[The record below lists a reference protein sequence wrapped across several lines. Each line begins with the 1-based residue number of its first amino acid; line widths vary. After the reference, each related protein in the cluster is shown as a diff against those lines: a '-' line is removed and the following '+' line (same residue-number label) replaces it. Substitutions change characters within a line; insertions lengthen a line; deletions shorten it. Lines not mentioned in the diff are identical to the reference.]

1 MTPRDD
7 VVVVGGG
14 ITGLA
19 AAWEL
24 SQPAAG
30 GRPARVTVLEAGTR
44 LGGKIGGTT
53 ESRIDSQD
61 PAGEPVDAGPDAFV
75 ARVPDAVAL
84 CEELG
89 LGEELI
95 APATNT
101 ALIWTRGHLR
111 RLPDDTVLG
120 VPTRLRT
127 LGASKIV
134 SVAGLAR
141 AGLDL
146 VLPADAS
153 AADRSVAA
161 LVDARLGREV
171 RERLVDPLLGGIH
184 AGSTEHMS
192 LAATAPQLDAARR
205 EHRSLLRGLRPPPRE
220 PGAAPTPVF
229 LAPRRGL
236 GQLVQALARQ
246 LAGRGV
252 ELRTAAPVEKL
263 ERAEGRWQLGTPLG
277 PVVADAVV
285 LTVPSFVAA
294 DLVASQ
300 LPETASELNA
310 VEHASVVL
318 VTLAYPANAVSM
330 RQGVSGYLVPRVD
343 GRLTTACTWLSAKW
357 PHLERPGRALLRV
370 SAGRWRDDRALDMAD
385 DELVGRLRAELQ
397 EAMGITARPDAVAIT
412 RWPSAF
418 PQYQVGHL
426 ERVAR
431 IQAALAGQQG
441 LVAAGASYGGVGIP
455 ACIGQGRRA
464 ARAVL
469 DQLTAGARR

>member
-1 MTPRDD
+1 VTHDGE

-24 SQPAAG
+24 SQTAG
-30 GRPARVTVLEAGTR
+30 AGRPVRVTVLEAGTR
-44 LGGKIGGTT
+44 LGGKI
-53 ESRIDSQD
+53 DSQD
-61 PAGEPVDAGPDAFV
+61 LAGEPADAGPDAFL

-84 CEELG
+84 CQELG
-89 LGEELI
+89 LGEELV
-95 APATNT
+95 APSTNS

-134 SVAGLAR
+134 SLAGLAR
-141 AGLDL
+141 ASFDL

-153 AADRSVAA
+153 ARDCSVAA
-161 LVDARLGREV
+161 LIDARFGLEV
-171 RERLVDPLLGGIH
+171 RQRLVDPLLGGIH
-184 AGSTEHMS
+184 AGSTEHLS

-220 PGAAPTPVF
+220 PGAAPTAVF
-229 LAPRRGL
+229 LAPRHGL
-236 GQLVQALARQ
+236 GQLVQALSRQ
-246 LAGRGV
+246 LTERGV
-252 ELRTAAPVEKL
+252 ELRTAAPVDKL
-263 ERAEGRWQLGTPLG
+263 ERAEGRWQVGTPHG

-300 LPETASELNA
+300 LPDTATELDA
-310 VEHASVVL
+310 VEHASVVI
-318 VTLAYPANAVSM
+318 VTLAYPSNAVSM
-330 RQGVSGYLVPRVD
+330 TPGVSGFLVPRVD
-343 GRLTTACTWLSAKW
+343 GRLMTACTWLSAKW
-357 PHLERPGRALLRV
+357 PHMRRPGQTLLRV
-370 SAGRWRDDRALDMAD
+370 SAGRWGDERALDLSD
-385 DELVGRLRAELQ
+385 DELVGRLRTELDD
-397 EAMGITARPDAVAIT
+397 AMGITAPPEAVT
-412 RWPSAF
+412 VGRWPRSF

-431 IQAALAGQQG
+431 IQAALAGEPG
-441 LVAAGASYGGVGIP
+441 LVTAGASYEGVGIP
-455 ACIGQGRRA
+455 ACVGQGRRA

-469 DQLTAGARR
+469 DQLAAGARR

>member
-1 MTPRDD
+1 MTHDGE

-24 SQPAAG
+24 SQAAAAG
-30 GRPARVTVLEAGTR
+30 RPVRVTVLEAGTR
-44 LGGKIGGTT
+44 LGGKI
-53 ESRIDSQD
+53 DFQD
-61 PAGEPVDAGPDAFV
+61 LAGEPVDAGPDAFL
-75 ARVPDAVAL
+75 ARVPEAVVL
-84 CEELG
+84 CQELG
-89 LGEELI
+89 LGEELV
-95 APATNT
+95 APSTNT

-127 LGASKIV
+127 LWASKIV
-134 SVAGLAR
+134 SPAGLAR
-141 AGLDL
+141 ASLDL

-153 AADRSVAA
+153 AGDRSVAA
-161 LVDARLGREV
+161 LIDARFGLEV

-184 AGSTEHMS
+184 AGSTEQLS

-205 EHRSLLRGLRPPPRE
+205 GHRSLLRGLQPPPRE

-236 GQLVQALARQ
+236 GQLVQALSAE
-246 LAGRGV
+246 LTERGV

-263 ERAEGRWQLGTPLG
+263 ERAEGRWQVGTPHA

-294 DLVASQ
+294 DLVAPH
-300 LPETASELNA
+300 LTETATELDA

-318 VTLAYPANAVSM
+318 VTLAYPSNAVSLTP
-330 RQGVSGYLVPRVD
+330 GVSGFLVPRVD
-343 GRLTTACTWLSAKW
+343 GRLMTACTWLSAKW
-357 PHLERPGRALLRV
+357 PHLAPPGKTLLRV
-370 SAGRWRDDRALDMAD
+370 SAGRWGDDRARDMAD
-385 DELVGRLRAELQ
+385 DELVDRLQPELH
-397 EAMGITARPDAVAIT
+397 EAMGITARPDAVSIT
-412 RWPSAF
+412 RWPRAF

-431 IQAALAGQQG
+431 IQAALAAQPG

-469 DQLTAGARR
+469 DQLAAGARR

>member
-1 MTPRDD
+1 MTNDGE

-24 SQPAAG
+24 SQTGAAG
-30 GRPARVTVLEAGTR
+30 RPVRVTVLEARTR
-44 LGGKIGGTT
+44 LGGKI
-53 ESRIDSQD
+53 DSQD
-61 PAGEPVDAGPDAFV
+61 LAGEPVDAGPDAFL

-84 CEELG
+84 CQELG

-95 APATNT
+95 APSTNT

-120 VPTRLRT
+120 VPTRLRS

-134 SVAGLAR
+134 SLPGLAR

-146 VLPADAS
+146 VLPADA
-153 AADRSVAA
+153 AAGDRSVAA
-161 LVDARLGREV
+161 VIDARFGLEV
-171 RERLVDPLLGGIH
+171 RQRLVDPLLGGIH
-184 AGSTEHMS
+184 AGATEHLS

-205 EHRSLLRGLRPPPRE
+205 EHRSLLRGLQPPPRE

-229 LAPRRGL
+229 LAPRGGL
-236 GQLVQALARQ
+236 GQLVQTLSGE
-246 LAGRGV
+246 LTERGV

-263 ERAEGRWQLGTPLG
+263 ERAEGRWQMGTPHG
-277 PVVADAVV
+277 PVGADAVV

-300 LPETASELNA
+300 LPETATELDA

-318 VTLAYPANAVSM
+318 VTLAYPSDAVSM
-330 RQGVSGYLVPRVD
+330 TPGASGFLVPRVD
-343 GRLTTACTWLSAKW
+343 GRLMTACTWLSAKW
-357 PHLERPGRALLRV
+357 PHLAQPGKTLLRV
-370 SAGRWRDDRALDMAD
+370 SAGRWGDDRALDMAD

-397 EAMGITARPDAVAIT
+397 EAMGITARPDAVSIT
-412 RWPSAF
+412 RWPRAF

-431 IQAALAGQQG
+431 IQAALAGQPG
-441 LVAAGASYGGVGIP
+441 LVAAGASYEGVGVP
-455 ACIGQGRRA
+455 ACIGQGRGA

-469 DQLTAGARR
+469 DQLAAGAWR

>member
-1 MTPRDD
+1 VTHDGE
-7 VVVVGGG
+7 VVVVGAG

-24 SQPAAG
+24 SQTAG
-30 GRPARVTVLEAGTR
+30 AGRPVRVTVLEAETR
-44 LGGKIGGTT
+44 LGGKI
-53 ESRIDSQD
+53 DSQD
-61 PAGEPVDAGPDAFV
+61 VASEPADAGPDAFL

-84 CEELG
+84 CQELG
-89 LGEELI
+89 LGEELV
-95 APATNT
+95 APSTNS

-134 SVAGLAR
+134 SLAGLAR

-153 AADRSVAA
+153 ARDCSVAA
-161 LVDARLGREV
+161 LIDARFGLEV
-171 RERLVDPLLGGIH
+171 RQRLVDPLLGGIH
-184 AGSTEHMS
+184 AGSTEHLS

-205 EHRSLLRGLRPPPRE
+205 EHRSLLRGLRPPARE
-220 PGAAPTPVF
+220 PGAAPTAVF
-229 LAPRRGL
+229 LAPRHGL
-236 GQLVQALARQ
+236 GQLVHALSRQ
-246 LAGRGV
+246 LTERGV
-252 ELRTAAPVEKL
+252 ELRTAAPVDKL
-263 ERAEGRWQLGTPLG
+263 ERAEGRWQVGTPHG

-300 LPETASELNA
+300 LPDTATELDA
-310 VEHASVVL
+310 IEHASVVI
-318 VTLAYPANAVSM
+318 VTLAYPSNAVSM
-330 RQGVSGYLVPRVD
+330 TPGVSGFLVPRVD
-343 GRLTTACTWLSAKW
+343 GRLMTACTWLSAKW
-357 PHLERPGRALLRV
+357 PHLAHPGKTLLRV

-397 EAMGITARPDAVAIT
+397 DAMGVAARPDAVSIT
-412 RWPSAF
+412 RWPRAF

-431 IQAALAGQQG
+431 IQAALAGEPG
-441 LVAAGASYGGVGIP
+441 LVTAGASYEGVGIP
-455 ACIGQGRRA
+455 ACVGQGRRA

-469 DQLTAGARR
+469 DQLAAGAR